1 MEMTKDRVYF
11 LGIGGIGMS
20 ALARYFLH
28 EGWQVAGYDRTAT
41 DLTRRLEAEGAAI
54 HYEDSVEL
62 IPTPFLDVER
72 TVVIYTP
79 AIPADHSEQAMFR
92 ERGFEIKKRSQV
104 LGLLSQGK
112 YVMAVSGTHGKTS
125 TSTLTAWLNHAV
137 SGEGSA
143 FLGGISKNF
152 SSNLV
157 LGEGDRFVVEADEF
171 DRSFLQLYPD
181 AAVVTSADAD
191 HLDIYGTHE
200 RVKEAFSQFIS
211 QIKEGG
217 VLIIKKGV
225 DVAITND
232 RIATYRYSYNE
243 ECDFYAK
250 SVELLEGGYYRY
262 DIVTPTGVIEGC
274 TLGIPGW
281 VNIEN
286 SIAAV
291 ALLWSV
297 ERDIKDHDA
306 LRKALREFSGVKRRF
321 EFYVNRPKGVYMDDY
336 AHHPR
341 ELAAT
346 ITSVKQMF
354 PARKVT
360 AIFQPHLY
368 TRTRDLYEE
377 FAEALNEADEVVLLP
392 IYPAREKPIEGVSS
406 EMIGAMLN
414 KEWQLV
420 EREALAEWLRGHET
434 DVVVTFGAGN
444 IDAVCADIAEVLR
457 NKTRD

>member
-1 MEMTKDRVYF
+1 
-11 LGIGGIGMS
+11 MS

-28 EGWQVAGYDRTAT
+28 EGWRVAGYDRTAT
-41 DLTRRLEAEGAAI
+41 DLTRRLEAEGAEI
-54 HYEDSVEL
+54 HYEDSVAL
-62 IPTPFLDVER
+62 IPNEFLVSER

-79 AIPADHSEQAMFR
+79 AIPADHTEQQYFR
-92 ERGFEIKKRSQV
+92 YHNFEIKKRSQV

-112 YVMAVSGTHGKTS
+112 RVMAVAGTHGKTS
-125 TSTLTAWLNHAV
+125 TSTLTAWLNYAV

-152 SSNLV
+152 NSNLV
-157 LGEGDRFVVEADEF
+157 LGSGERFVVEADEF

-200 RVKEAFSQFIS
+200 RVKEAFSQFIA

-217 VLIIKKGV
+217 ALIMKKGV

-232 RIATYRYSYNE
+232 KISVYRYSYNE
-243 ECDFYAK
+243 ECDFYARNIT
-250 SVELLEGGYYRY
+250 LLEGGYYRY
-262 DIVTPTGVIEGC
+262 DIVTPTGTIEGC

-286 SIAAV
+286 SVAAV

-297 ERDIKDHDA
+297 ERNITNHDA

-321 EFYVNRPKGVYMDDY
+321 EFYVNSPKAVYMDDY

-354 PARKVT
+354 PERKVT

-392 IYPAREKPIEGVSS
+392 IYPARELPIEGVTTEIISNLVTKPCR
-406 EMIGAMLN
+406 I
-414 KEWQLV
+414 V
-420 EREALAEWLRGHET
+420 EREELANTIKEMTT
-434 DVVVTFGAGN
+434 DVVVSFGAGN
-444 IDAVCADIAEVLR
+444 IDACCEALAHEVAKKAE
-457 NKTRD
+457 